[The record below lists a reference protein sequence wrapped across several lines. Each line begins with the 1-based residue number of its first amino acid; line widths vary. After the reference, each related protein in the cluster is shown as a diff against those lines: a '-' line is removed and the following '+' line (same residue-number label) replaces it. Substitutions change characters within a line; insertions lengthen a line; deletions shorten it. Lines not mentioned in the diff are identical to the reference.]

1 MSNTSVPRGAKGLD
15 QLRQSIRQVSGLGDK
30 VLHPR
35 DFMFLEESIAAKLN
49 EPSVTEKTLKR
60 FFGYDKTRDDSS
72 IRLYTLD
79 VLSQYV
85 GYADWNDFLENLP
98 DGESVSSGVFSGF
111 SLDADSI
118 TPGTRLQIEWNPG
131 RRSVL
136 KYCGERRFEIVETQ
150 NSKWQVGDTFSCKS
164 FILDRPLY
172 VDKLSDSTGALK
184 SEMYY
189 VGEKG
194 GLSSIKFLT
203 EQ

>member
-35 DFMFLEESIAAKLN
+35 DFMFLEEGIAAKLN

-98 DGESVSSGVFSGF
+98 EIILGQKHSRHDIVKTYMGFVVFAHVLNCLF
-111 SLDADSI
+111 HKLMVALREF
-118 TPGTRLQIEWNPG
+118 RLLLVYFTKNLYNKLHKVC
-131 RRSVL
+131 SYDVL
-136 KYCGERRFEIVETQ
+136 KPFFTLGIFAVNFPKQ
-150 NSKWQVGDTFSCKS
+150 LMK
-164 FILDRPLY
+164 IL
-172 VDKLSDSTGALK
+172 
-184 SEMYY
+184 
-189 VGEKG
+189 
-194 GLSSIKFLT
+194 
-203 EQ
+203 